1 MSSPER
7 GGRRRLGVLL
17 LTALVAGCA
26 TARPDTRQLEAA
38 IERFERAAAQAETAA
53 AQAEASAR
61 QAEAAARAMAADSP
75 SPTTRGG
82 DDRYR
87 HCADA
92 GRGPVHSATHAARIA
107 QAFLACLDRTWG
119 EPVEITRVAA
129 DHYRVAYAAASD
141 GDGGERLVFVTTA
154 TGRPDLAP
162 SERP

>member
-1 MSSPER
+1 MSSPDPD
-7 GGRRRLGVLL
+7 GRRRLGVLL
-17 LTALVAGCA
+17 IAALVAGCA
-26 TARPDTRQLEAA
+26 TAHTDTSQLEAA
-38 IERFERAAAQAETAA
+38 IERFERAAVQAETAA

-75 SPTTRGG
+75 PRTTIEADERS
-82 DDRYR
+82 R

-92 GRGPVHSATHAARIA
+92 GRGPVRSATHAARIA

-119 EPVEITRVAA
+119 EPVEITRGAA

-162 SERP
+162 GERP